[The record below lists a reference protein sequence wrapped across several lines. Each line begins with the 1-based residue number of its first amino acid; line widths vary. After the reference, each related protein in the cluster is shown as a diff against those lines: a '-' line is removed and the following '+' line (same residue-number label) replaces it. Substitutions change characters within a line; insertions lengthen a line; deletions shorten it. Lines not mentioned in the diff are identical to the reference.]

1 MDAFGSI
8 SQFPV
13 RHYLAATAIQSKGL
27 DQLVNDPGAALR
39 RLGELAVNERVRA
52 AERAGTTPAIS
63 VAADRSIAARLM
75 RQSLDELRGEAG
87 TKTRTETGAADDR
100 AASRNVAGG
109 ESGAASPARQ
119 AQARADGGVNGGG
132 DNNNAPGQLSPEERE
147 VVDELRARDR
157 EVRAHEQAHKN
168 VGGRYAGAISYDY
181 QKGPDGQ
188 QYAVGGAV
196 PIVVSPEATPE
207 ATIAKMRVV
216 IAAALAP
223 AEPSPQDRA
232 VAATAQSQLVQASA
246 DARAE
251 DRAEMAARAEGD
263 DADAQIGADANNNT
277 PSVENFLAVEDRD
290 SPYNVFGLIDRAA

>member
-75 RQSLDELRGEAG
+75 RQSLDELRGE
-87 TKTRTETGAADDR
+87 TRTETRTETGGAADR
-100 AASRNVAGG
+100 AASRNVAAG

-119 AQARADGGVNGGG
+119 ARADSGASGGG
-132 DNNNAPGQLSPEERE
+132 NNNAPGQLSPEERE

-196 PIVVSPEATPE
+196 PIDVSPEATPE

-251 DRAEMAARAEGD
+251 DRAEMAALAEGGDVQADVRAD
-263 DADAQIGADANNNT
+263 DASSAMA
-277 PSVENFLAVEDRD
+277 NFLAVDDRD
-290 SPYNVFGLIDRAA
+290 SPYNILGVI